1 MEKNI
6 LNNSIDRSWIEK
18 WEPPFIISGPCS
30 AESEQQIIETAK
42 RLDPA
47 YVQVF
52 RAGIWKPR
60 TKPNNFEG
68 VGKEGLQWLKN
79 VKRNTEFMVATEI
92 ANSEHVELA
101 LSFDIDVLWI
111 GARSTSSPFIIQ
123 EIADALEGEKDK
135 IILVKNPI
143 HPDIELWIGALER
156 LFRKGVRKLG
166 IIHRGFYTYKA
177 SKYRNQPNWN
187 LLSKFRRFFP
197 RIPVIC
203 DPSHI
208 CGNKEGILEIAKIAY
223 HYFKYDGLMIESH
236 CNPDRAWSDSQQQI
250 TPEKLL
256 ELLKK
261 LMDSYHPYPSKNGNK
276 KYQIQ
281 NNLDSLR
288 IFIDELDEN
297 LISILSERMKI
308 SKQLGS
314 LKRESD
320 ISILQPN
327 RWGDILNKSIK
338 LGKSLGLSEE
348 FLEGVFKLLHK
359 ESINIQKKIE

>member
-1 MEKNI
+1 MEKEI

-18 WEPPFIISGPCS
+18 WNSPFTISGPCS
-30 AESEQQIIETAK
+30 AESEEQVIETAQ

-68 VGKEGLQWLKN
+68 VGKKGLQWLKN
-79 VKRNTEFMVATEI
+79 VKRKTGLMTATEI
-92 ANSEHVELA
+92 ANSEHVKLA

-111 GARSTSSPFIIQ
+111 GARSTSSPFIVQ
-123 EIADALEGEKDK
+123 EIADSLEGKKDK
-135 IILVKNPI
+135 VILVKNPI

-156 LFRKGVRKLG
+156 LFKKGVRKLG
-166 IIHRGFYTYKA
+166 VIHRGFYTYQA

-187 LLSKFRRFFP
+187 LLSKFRSFFP

-208 CGNKEGILEIAKIAY
+208 CGNKEGIFSISKIAY
-223 HYFKYDGLMIESH
+223 HFKYDGLMIECH
-236 CNPDRAWSDSQQQI
+236 CNPDKAWSDSQQQI

-256 ELLKK
+256 ELLKQ
-261 LMDSYHPYPSKNGNK
+261 LIDSSKSKESKSENN
-276 KYQIQ
+276 QIQ
-281 NNLDSLR
+281 KNLDSLR

-297 LISILSERMKI
+297 IIALLAERMKI
-308 SKQLGS
+308 SKQLGT
-314 LKRESD
+314 LKKGSD
-320 ISILQPN
+320 VSILQPN
-327 RWGDILNKSIK
+327 RWVEIMNKSIK
-338 LGKSLGLSEE
+338 LGKNLGLSEE
-348 FLEGVFKLLHK
+348 LLKGVFKLLHK
-359 ESINIQKKIE
+359 ESIKIQNRM

>member
-18 WEPPFIISGPCS
+18 WKNPLTISGPCS
-30 AESEQQIIETAK
+30 AESEQQVIETAK
-42 RLDPA
+42 RLDPT

-79 VKRNTEFMVATEI
+79 VKRNTGFMVATEI

-101 LSFDIDVLWI
+101 LSFDIDILWI
-111 GARSTSSPFIIQ
+111 GARSTSSPFIVQ
-123 EIADALEGEKDK
+123 EIADSLEGEKDP

-166 IIHRGFYTYKA
+166 VIHRGFYTYKSA
-177 SKYRNQPNWN
+177 KYRNQPNWN
-187 LLSKFRRFFP
+187 ILSKFRRFFP

-208 CGNKEGILEIAKIAY
+208 CGNKERILDISKIAY
-223 HYFKYDGLMIESH
+223 HFQYDGLMIESH
-236 CNPDRAWSDSQQQI
+236 CDPERAWSDSQQQI
-250 TPEKLL
+250 TPEELL
-256 ELLKK
+256 VLLKK
-261 LMDSYHPYPSKNGNK
+261 LMNCSSIKKNQN
-276 KYQIQ
+276 QIQ
-281 NNLDSLR
+281 KNLDSLR

-297 LISILSERMKI
+297 LIALLSERMKI

-314 LKRESD
+314 LKKESD
-320 ISILQPN
+320 IAILQPN
-327 RWGDILNKSIK
+327 RWCDLLKKSIN
-338 LGKSLGLSEE
+338 LGTSLGLSKEL
-348 FLEGVFKLLHK
+348 LEGVFKLLHK
-359 ESINIQKKIE
+359 ESINIQNRIN